1 MVNITS
7 WFLTFHPHCIRVDP
21 RPWRRNLDGSTSHT
35 QKLFKSIPHPKT
47 CFFFFLAPLYH
58 QRKWCSLAG
67 VIAGRNVWLS
77 VCVLVAWTCPYQPSP
92 QEMTG
97 RSLWSPSRVFS
108 LFLLS
113 PETQGGRPPPPPR
126 TLLMLC
132 THPPLLSTQSL
143 ATKCLLECR
152 TSDY

>member
-7 WFLTFHPHCIRVDP
+7 WFLTFHPHCIRVGP

-97 RSLWSPSRVFS
+97 RLLWSPSRVFHYFYYLQRHKAADPHPPS
-108 LFLLS
+108 YIADALHLLS
-113 PETQGGRPPPPPR
+113 AAPQSPLRALPPNA
-126 TLLMLC
+126 C
-132 THPPLLSTQSL
+132 
-143 ATKCLLECR
+143 
-152 TSDY
+152 